1 MKQYE
6 ILIDLDDKPGKLV
19 RINVGD
25 SSVTIPNSA
34 EITRRKEQK
43 FICQLIKTFSGLP
56 ASVEKRSWRSLR
68 REWRAHNL
76 LYRLPF
82 LPSGWKE
89 RLRDVDMD
97 AEPLWRRAVY
107 FVLALI

>member
-6 ILIDLDDKPGKLV
+6 ILIDLADQPGKLV

-25 SSVTIPNSA
+25 SSVTIPNSV
-34 EITRRKEQK
+34 EITRRKDQK

-56 ASVEKRSWRSLR
+56 ASVEKRSWQSLR

-76 LYRLPF
+76 
-82 LPSGWKE
+82 
-89 RLRDVDMD
+89 
-97 AEPLWRRAVY
+97 
-107 FVLALI
+107 I